1 MKKRIIVT
9 QLSKESF
16 EERLKNKTI
25 PHKTGFKLD
34 YNEKDCYTLKRK
46 ENKFR
51 IGHHVPYV
59 WNHDGYWCEFLYGE
73 YEISNNENIVVKYH
87 FGKPLLVV
95 LPFLV
100 IIIMCFPIF
109 LGLVYEFIIDNY
121 FDIAIFIS
129 GIFSL
134 IGFIGLFGI
143 SKKSRKYY
151 IELLSKICKTEID
164 F

>member
-1 MKKRIIVT
+1 M
-9 QLSKESF
+9 
-16 EERLKNKTI
+16 TI
-25 PHKTGFKLD
+25 SHKIYFKLD
-34 YNEKDCYTLKRK
+34 YKEKECYTLKK
-46 ENKFR
+46 KGNTFR

-73 YEISNNENIVVKYH
+73 YKLGNNGNIVVKYR
-87 FGKPLLVV
+87 FGKPLWVI

-100 IIIMCFPIF
+100 IVIMCFPIF

-121 FDIAIFIS
+121 FDIAILIS

-143 SKKSRKYY
+143 SKKSRKSY